1 MRRRCVQREVGEVDE
16 DECGQCRLVL
26 AYDLEGGQERHN
38 AHHVTHAVY
47 PDLWYMSDMDKET
60 PLFSD
65 IEELLCNRGWSWSLQ
80 FS

>member
-1 MRRRCVQREVGEVDE
+1 MDE
-16 DECGQCRLVL
+16 DECGQCRLIL
-26 AYDLEGGQERHN
+26 AYDSEGGWERHD

-65 IEELLCNRGWSWSLQ
+65 IEELLCNCGWSWSLQ